1 MTAAALVRARCVSL
15 VATGS
20 PPTVATALRDIHRRW
35 MRDTLRWLAPTL
47 SPRADFWDG
56 WSAVRYIN
64 DQFDRKYRWQRTLVK
79 AILPLL
85 PPADAFLLRSATTE
99 LELMRRHLNR
109 IAGRPDMTEVVA
121 AASCRFLELLG
132 AWFKEAQRVTE
143 GLTGADLLPGARRA
157 LVKLESAVAIQTGAR
172 RPRPMAGGE
181 VAS

>member
-1 MTAAALVRARCVSL
+1 MTAAALVRTRCVSP

-20 PPTVATALRDIHRRW
+20 PPTVRAALRDIHHMW
-35 MRDTLRWLAPTL
+35 MRDTLQWLAPTL

-64 DQFDRKYRWQRTLVK
+64 DQFDRKYRRQRTLVK

-85 PPADAFLLRSATTE
+85 QPADAFLLRSATTE

-109 IAGRPDMTEVVA
+109 MAGRRNMMEVVA

-132 AWFKEAQRVTE
+132 AWFNELERVTD
-143 GLTGADLLPGARRA
+143 GLTRADLSVQGRRA
-157 LVKLESAVAIQTGAR
+157 LARLECAVAMHKGAR
-172 RPRPMAGGE
+172 RPPPMTRSD